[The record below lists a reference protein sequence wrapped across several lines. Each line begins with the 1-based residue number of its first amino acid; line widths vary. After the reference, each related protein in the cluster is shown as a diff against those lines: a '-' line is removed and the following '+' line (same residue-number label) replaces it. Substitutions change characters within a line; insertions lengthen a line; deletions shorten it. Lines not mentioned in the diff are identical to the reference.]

1 MSYGL
6 RVMGIMFQ
14 GHFIFPFLLLSF
26 NLKNKNPRL
35 RTGDPSKMKTP
46 NLYIVI

>member
-6 RVMGIMFQ
+6 RVMGYGLWVMGIMFQ

-26 NLKNKNPRL
+26 N
-35 RTGDPSKMKTP
+35 
-46 NLYIVI
+46 